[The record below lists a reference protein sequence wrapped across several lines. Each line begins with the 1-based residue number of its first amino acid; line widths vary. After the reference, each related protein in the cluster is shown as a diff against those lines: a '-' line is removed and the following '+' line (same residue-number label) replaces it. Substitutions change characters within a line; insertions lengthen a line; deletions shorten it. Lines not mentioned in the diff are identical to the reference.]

1 MSAQERHIETDD
13 QKIFQNLIDD
23 YVKMQNFD
31 LPENVARKILENHC
45 RKNAEIME
53 KDGNFRIH
61 FDTYDTKLRK
71 AILEWIE
78 ENEEPCDYEGVKTIG
93 ELKEMIE
100 ENVAEPLEIELFGK
114 RSLFFK
120 PAGNDYHGMAGD
132 KDKQFKW
139 DTACGG
145 TNFVTTKIMWNG
157 SLTSIRDLSY
167 DDLIKIAETEQY
179 DNIAL
184 ENYGWGCTPYDGEE
198 YDVYDNGDLP
208 FEGYIKDMRSGSI
221 VYFNYELGNLKDAG
235 SIFTKEELQQVI
247 ALTDHFEIFCNR
259 NRVEEMIFEQEAE
272 ERMKT
277 EEEREL

>member
-1 MSAQERHIETDD
+1 MSAQARHIETDE

-23 YVKMQNFD
+23 FVKMQDFD

-45 RKNAEIME
+45 RRDAKIME
-53 KDGNFRIH
+53 KDENFRIH
-61 FDTYDTKLRK
+61 FDTYYTKLRK

-100 ENVAEPLEIELFGK
+100 ENVAEPLEAELFGK

-120 PAGNDYHGMAGD
+120 PVGDDYHGCHDDD
-132 KDKQFKW
+132 KDKQWKW
-139 DTACGG
+139 VTIDGG
-145 TNFVTTKIMWNG
+145 TNFITTKIMWNG

-184 ENYGWGCTPYDGEE
+184 ETYGWGCTPYEGEE
-198 YDVYDNGDLP
+198 YYVYDNGDLP

-221 VYFNYELGNLKDAG
+221 VYFNYELGDLRDAE

-259 NRVEEMIFEQEAE
+259 NRVEEMIFEQEE
-272 ERMKT
+272 ERMKL